1 MGQYAQAEI
10 EVRFTD
16 EVKAE
21 EFANIIRN
29 FKEEL
34 KKRFVAKGKD
44 ADFDVNIDSVDQDDV
59 ANVRIVLDSS
69 RVQNAEWQCDQISDI
84 AKEEFKEFI
93 VDFDATI
100 TTPYGYIFWDT
111 DDLDLDEQ

>member
-29 FKEEL
+29 FEKEL
-34 KKRFVAKGKD
+34 TMRFVAKGVD
-44 ADFDVNIDSVDQDDV
+44 TDFDVSIDSVDQDDD
-59 ANVRIVLDSS
+59 ANVRIVLDSG

-100 TTPYGYIFWDT
+100 TTPYGYIYWEG
-111 DDLDLDEQ
+111 DEE

>member
-10 EVRFTD
+10 EVRFNN

-21 EFANIIRN
+21 EFSKIIRN
-29 FKEEL
+29 FKKEL
-34 KKRFVAKGKD
+34 TKRFIAKGEGT
-44 ADFDVNIDSVDQDDV
+44 DFDVSIDSVDQDDDS
-59 ANVRIVLDSS
+59 NVRIVLDSS

-100 TTPYGYIFWDT
+100 TTPYGYIYWGG
-111 DDLDLDEQ
+111 DEE